1 MPEHIR
7 KKLEQEIQALDRELN
22 HELPQEL
29 KKAVAMGDLSE
40 NAEYHMAK
48 QRQEFVR
55 ARLGQLQKRMAE
67 LALVN
72 MKNIPRDRIAFGSR
86 VVVFDQSKNAEIE
99 YRLVTSEEA
108 DVEQG
113 LISTTSPIGRSLM
126 GKKVGET
133 TVVVTPNGQRELEVL
148 KLSTIHDQESMSGT
162 S

>member
-7 KKLEQEIQALDRELN
+7 KKLEQEIQGLERELN
-22 HELPQEL
+22 HELPKEL

-55 ARLGQLQKRMAE
+55 ARLGQLKHRMAE

-72 MKNIPRDRIAFGSR
+72 LNNIPRDRVAFGSR

-99 YRLVTSEEA
+99 YRLVTSEETN
-108 DVEQG
+108 VEQG

-126 GKKVGET
+126 GKKVGDT
-133 TVVVTPNGQRELEVL
+133 TVVLTPNGRRELEVL
-148 KLSTIHDQESMSGT
+148 RLSTIHDEAS
-162 S
+162 